1 MLAPI
6 IPIDPLER
14 AIGQIVW
21 RLPLELT
28 AEMDALFHMAPV
40 NRITRLME
48 IITAAA
54 KRDPKIVEILRAPD
68 VLPGLKQMAQDRRAE
83 QEAAE
88 QSQNS
93 ARAA

>member
-6 IPIDPLER
+6 IPIDPLDR

-28 AEMDALFHMAPV
+28 AEMDAIFHMAPV

-83 QEAAE
+83 HEAAE
-88 QSQNS
+88 QVQNS

>member
-1 MLAPI
+1 MSAPI
-6 IPIDPLER
+6 IPIDPLDR

-28 AEMDALFHMAPV
+28 AEMDAIFHMAPV
-40 NRITRLME
+40 DRITRLME

-54 KRDPKIVEILRAPD
+54 KRDSKIIAILKQPD
-68 VLPGLKQMAQDRRAE
+68 VLPGLRQMAVDRRAE
-83 QEAAE
+83 HDAVE
-88 QSQNS
+88 QQSH

>member
-1 MLAPI
+1 MSAQI
-6 IPIDPLER
+6 IPIDPLDR

-28 AEMDALFHMAPV
+28 AEMDAIFHLAPV
-40 NRITRLME
+40 DRIKRLME

-54 KRDPKIVEILRAPD
+54 KRDPKIVAILREPD
-68 VLPGLKQMAQDRRAE
+68 VLPGLKQMADDRRAE

-88 QSQNS
+88 QHSPT
-93 ARAA
+93 RAA

>member
-1 MLAPI
+1 MSAPI
-6 IPIDPLER
+6 IPIDPLDR

-28 AEMDALFHMAPV
+28 AEMDGIFHLAPV

-54 KRDPKIVEILRAPD
+54 KRDPKIVAILRQPD
-68 VLPGLKQMAQDRRAE
+68 VLPGLKQMADDRRAE
-83 QEAAE
+83 HEAAE
-88 QSQNS
+88 QQSP
-93 ARAA
+93 ARAS

>member
-6 IPIDPLER
+6 IPIDPLDR

-28 AEMDALFHMAPV
+28 AEMDSIFQLAPV

-68 VLPGLKQMAQDRRAE
+68 VLPGLKQMAHDRRSE
-83 QEAAE
+83 HEAAE
-88 QSQNS
+88 QQLNP
-93 ARAA
+93 ATAV

>member
-6 IPIDPLER
+6 IPIDPLDR

-28 AEMDALFHMAPV
+28 AEMDNMFAMAPV

-68 VLPGLKQMAQDRRAE
+68 VLPGLKQMALDRRAE
-83 QEAAE
+83 HEAAE
-88 QSQNS
+88 QQLNP
-93 ARAA
+93 ATTV

>member
-6 IPIDPLER
+6 IPIDPLDR

-28 AEMDALFHMAPV
+28 AEMDNIFQLPPV
-40 NRITRLME
+40 NRVTRLME

-68 VLPGLKQMAQDRRAE
+68 VLPGLKQMAHDRRAE
-83 QEAAE
+83 HEAAE
-88 QSQNS
+88 QQLNP
-93 ARAA
+93 ATAA

>member
-6 IPIDPLER
+6 IPIDPLDR

-28 AEMDALFHMAPV
+28 AEMDNIFQLAPV

-83 QEAAE
+83 QDAAE
-88 QSQNS
+88 QQLNP
-93 ARAA
+93 ATAV

>member
-1 MLAPI
+1 MSPPI
-6 IPIDPLER
+6 IPIDPLDR

-28 AEMDALFHMAPV
+28 AQMDALFHLPPV
-40 NRITRLME
+40 NRIGRLME

-54 KRDPKIVEILRAPD
+54 KRDPKIVAILREPD
-68 VLPGLKQMAQDRRAE
+68 VLPGLKQLADDRRAE
-83 QEAAE
+83 QDAE
-88 QSQNS
+88 DHSP

>member
-6 IPIDPLER
+6 IPIDPLDR
-14 AIGQIVW
+14 AISQIVW

-28 AEMDALFHMAPV
+28 AEMDNIFQLAPV

-48 IITAAA
+48 IVTAAA

-68 VLPGLKQMAQDRRAE
+68 VLPGLRQMANDRRAE
-83 QEAAE
+83 HEAAE
-88 QSQNS
+88 QQLNP
-93 ARAA
+93 ATAV